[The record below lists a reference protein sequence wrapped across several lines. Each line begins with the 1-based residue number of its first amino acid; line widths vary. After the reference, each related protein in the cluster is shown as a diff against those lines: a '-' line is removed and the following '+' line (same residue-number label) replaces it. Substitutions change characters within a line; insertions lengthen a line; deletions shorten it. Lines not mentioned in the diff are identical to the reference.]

1 MKKGFL
7 LMESTLSLLII
18 SIISIIVLA
27 LFARTIIM
35 FKEVINMN
43 FNRINVENSVINM
56 FRFFRDDIEVS
67 TVKFN
72 DGGYK
77 KYFEFKRKN
86 NEKLQI
92 EKTSNYLKMIFIDQY
107 NKRTYE
113 YLYTGKSVD
122 IDMKEN
128 KMMEFQLE
136 NYKLNICSEEW

>member
-7 LMESTLSLLII
+7 LIESALSLLII

-35 FKEVINMN
+35 FKEVMNMN
-43 FNRINVENSVINM
+43 FNRINVENSIINI
-56 FRFFRDDIEVS
+56 FRFFRDDIDVS

-72 DGGYK
+72 DAGYK

-92 EKTSNYLKMIFIDQY
+92 EKSNNYLKMIFIDQY

-113 YLYTGKSVD
+113 YLYTGKSID